1 MCIRDSTGTVPIED
15 TVAPGQEADV
25 SVTLTAPATPG
36 TYRSNWQLADADGTV
51 FGINGQAE
59 DAFWV
64 QIVVEEGA
72 EAAGPPAPGSAS
84 ISGVVWDDLCTLTN
98 NVASRS
104 CVETE
109 EGSCLLYT
117 SRCV

>member
-1 MCIRDSTGTVPIED
+1 M
-15 TVAPGQEADV
+15 
-25 SVTLTAPATPG
+25 
-36 TYRSNWQLADADGTV
+36 
-51 FGINGQAE
+51 
-59 DAFWV
+59 

-109 EGSCLLYT
+109 EGSGFFRGNGTFCLLYT